1 MCCSNIKVL
10 MNHLEFTVGNSAY
23 LASSWVMGKLLV
35 HRSLFKKEDSK
46 LSSLSQ
52 SLQSKFL
59 AMKVKTM
66 ELMEAL

>member
-1 MCCSNIKVL
+1 
-10 MNHLEFTVGNSAY
+10 MNHLEFMVGNSAY
-23 LASSWVMGKLLV
+23 LASSQVMVKLPV
-35 HRSLFKKEDSK
+35 HGSLFKKQDSK
-46 LSSLSQ
+46 LSFLSQ

>member
-10 MNHLEFTVGNSAY
+10 MNHLEFIVGNSAY
-23 LASSWVMGKLLV
+23 LASSRVMGKLLV